1 MLDTARLDDGSTSSQ
16 DLPLLVV
23 GPSLGTTSRV
33 LWGEVARRLSGVA
46 VVAGWDLPGHRGA
59 APATELT
66 AAGLAADVAAF
77 GAAVQEERGRAGE
90 PFAYAGDSL
99 GGALGLQ
106 LALDSPGAVT
116 AVGVFC
122 SAARIGTPAG
132 WRERAAAVR
141 GGGTAPLVQASAAR
155 WFSPRFAAEHPGVVR
170 ALLDDLAATD
180 AGSYAAACEVLA
192 EFDVTD
198 RLAQLRVP
206 VLAVAGELDV
216 VVPVA
221 DTLGIGRAPG
231 ALATVVAGSAH
242 QLPAEDP
249 GAVADL
255 LRHHVLGAPAAQRR
269 TLGEQYAAGMRVRR
283 EVLGAAHVD
292 RATAGVDDVTRDF
305 QEMITRYAW
314 GGIWTR
320 EGLSRRER
328 SMVTLTALIARGH
341 HEELAMHL
349 RAAVR
354 NGLTQQE
361 IVEVLLQSAI
371 YCGVPDAN
379 TAFRVYREVLAEDS

>member
-1 MLDTARLDDGSTSSQ
+1 MSTTRLDDGRPGR
-16 DLPLLVV
+16 DGLPLLVV
-23 GPSLGTTSRV
+23 GPSLGIASRT

-46 VVAGWDLPGHRGA
+46 VVAGWDPPGLGGSH
-59 APATELT
+59 PATALS

-77 GAAVQEERGRAGE
+77 GAAAQAELGRPGE

-99 GGALGLQ
+99 GGAVGLQ
-106 LALDSPGAVT
+106 LALDSPGAVS

-122 SAARIGTPAG
+122 SAARIGTPDG
-132 WRERAAAVR
+132 WRERAAQVR
-141 GGGTAPLVQASAAR
+141 EHGTAPLVPTSAAR
-155 WFSPRFAAEHPGVVR
+155 WFPARFAREHPQVVH
-170 ALLDDLAATD
+170 ALLQDLAGTD
-180 AGSYAAACEVLA
+180 AGSYAAACEALA
-192 EFDVTD
+192 GFDVTD
-198 RLAQLRVP
+198 RLREVRVP
-206 VLAVAGELDV
+206 VLAVAGELDA
-216 VVPVA
+216 VVPVE
-221 DTLGIGRAPG
+221 DTLSLGRAPG
-231 ALATVVAGSAH
+231 ALATVVPGAAH
-242 QLPAEDP
+242 QLPVEDP
-249 GAVADL
+249 ATVADL
-255 LRHHVLGAPAAQRR
+255 LRHHVLAAPAAQRR
-269 TLGEQYAAGMRVRR
+269 TLGEQYAAGMAVRR

-354 NGLTQQE
+354 NGLTRAE
-361 IVEVLLQSAI
+361 VVEVLLQSAV

-379 TAFRVYREVLAEDS
+379 TAFRVYREVLAEDA

>member
-1 MLDTARLDDGSTSSQ
+1 MPTARLDGTGPAPA

-23 GPSLGTTSRV
+23 GSSLGTTSRA
-33 LWGEVARRLSGVA
+33 LWSEVAQRLSGTA
-46 VVAGWDLPGHRGA
+46 VVVGWDLPGHGAA
-59 APATELT
+59 APATALT
-66 AAGLAADVAAF
+66 AERLAADVAAF
-77 GAAVQEERGRAGE
+77 GAAVQAERGRSGE
-90 PFAYAGDSL
+90 PFAYAGDSI
-99 GGALGLQ
+99 GGAIGLQ

-116 AVGVFC
+116 AVGVLC
-122 SAARIGTPAG
+122 SAPRIGTPSA
-132 WRERAAAVR
+132 WRERAAQVR
-141 GGGTAPLVQASAAR
+141 EHGTEPLVEASAAR
-155 WFSPRFAAEHPGVVR
+155 WFAPGFPARRPEAVR

-180 AGSYAAACEVLA
+180 PASYAAACELLSG
-192 EFDVTD
+192 FDVTG
-198 RLAQLRVP
+198 RLGELRVP

-221 DTLGIGRAPG
+221 DTLAVGRAPG
-231 ALATVVAGSAH
+231 ALATVVAGGAH
-242 QLPAEDP
+242 QLPVEDP
-249 GAVADL
+249 AAVADL
-255 LRHHVLGAPAAQRR
+255 LRHHVLAAPAAQRR

-379 TAFRVYREVLAEDS
+379 TAFRVYREVLAEQS

>member
-1 MLDTARLDDGSTSSQ
+1 MSTTRLDDGRPGR
-16 DLPLLVV
+16 DGLPLLVV
-23 GPSLGTTSRV
+23 GPSLGIASRT

-46 VVAGWDLPGHRGA
+46 VVAGWDPPGHGGSH
-59 APATELT
+59 PATALS

-77 GAAVQEERGRAGE
+77 GAAAQAELGRPGE

-99 GGALGLQ
+99 GGAVGLQ
-106 LALDSPGAVT
+106 LALDSPGAVS

-122 SAARIGTPAG
+122 SAARIGTPDG
-132 WRERAAAVR
+132 WRERAAQVR
-141 GGGTAPLVQASAAR
+141 EHGTAPLVPTSAAR
-155 WFSPRFAAEHPGVVR
+155 WFPARFAREHPQVVH
-170 ALLDDLAATD
+170 ALLQDLAGTD
-180 AGSYAAACEVLA
+180 AGSYAAACEALA
-192 EFDVTD
+192 GFDVTD
-198 RLAQLRVP
+198 RLREVRVP
-206 VLAVAGELDV
+206 VLAVAGELDA
-216 VVPVA
+216 VVPVE
-221 DTLGIGRAPG
+221 DTLSLGRAPG
-231 ALATVVAGSAH
+231 ALATVVPGAAH
-242 QLPAEDP
+242 QLPVEDP
-249 GAVADL
+249 ATVADL
-255 LRHHVLGAPAAQRR
+255 LRHHVLAAPAAQRR
-269 TLGEQYAAGMRVRR
+269 TLGEQYAAGMAVRR

-354 NGLTQQE
+354 NGLTRAE
-361 IVEVLLQSAI
+361 VVEVLLQSAV

-379 TAFRVYREVLAEDS
+379 TAFRVYREVLAEDA